1 MIENKVVKNTLAL
14 EKYLMIKKALDISY
28 SSKTEKANEIK
39 FPAP

>member
-14 EKYLMIKKALDISY
+14 EKHHMMKKALDISC
-28 SSKTEKANEIK
+28 SSKTEKLNEIK

>member
-1 MIENKVVKNTLAL
+1 MIENKVVK
-14 EKYLMIKKALDISY
+14 KYFCFRKASYDKKALDISC